1 MKFVERFRKA
11 AEEDGQHLEKFRH
24 LFGESDDKVVY
35 CYSLNPNTF
44 CKKSAKKA
52 IEYSKESEE

>member
-1 MKFVERFRKA
+1 MERFRKA